1 MACSPLCPLIVL
13 RWSSRLNFWILLQHN
28 YREIGILFQDSNSW
42 NPYHASFK
50 ELLHRKRHTLVKV
63 GHQHLVIKAM
73 VRVGY
78 DYLLEYLPL
87 DKNFSFFMLYSLK
100 FPSLV
105 HWSCEVERTF
115 IRKQA
120 IIYCKFWC
128 CRALDYSIKSWI
140 YFSKLMRRASYA
152 KLNQVL
158 DLFFKAMC
166 ISFTS

>member
-13 RWSSRLNFWILLQHN
+13 RWSSRLNFWILLKHN

-87 DKNFSFFMLYSLK
+87 DKTFLVLHALKFEISFFSALILWGGKNFYKKTSYNLLQILMLWGLRL
-100 FPSLV
+100 F
-105 HWSCEVERTF
+105 
-115 IRKQA
+115 
-120 IIYCKFWC
+120 
-128 CRALDYSIKSWI
+128 
-140 YFSKLMRRASYA
+140 
-152 KLNQVL
+152 NQVL
-158 DLFFKAMC
+158 DLFFKVMC